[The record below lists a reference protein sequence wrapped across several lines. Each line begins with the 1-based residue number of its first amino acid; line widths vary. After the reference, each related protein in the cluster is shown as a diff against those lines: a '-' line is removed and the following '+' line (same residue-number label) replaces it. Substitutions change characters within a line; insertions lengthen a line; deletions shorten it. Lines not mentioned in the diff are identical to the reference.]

1 MCSVVVLCYDQARQC
16 ASQSDMTQISV
27 LGSQTKRR
35 PSTFSSDGE
44 LGYSSIGS
52 RRGLSSVK

>member
-27 LGSQTKRR
+27 LGGQPMYCAPKV
-35 PSTFSSDGE
+35 GHNLKVNE
-44 LGYSSIGS
+44 
-52 RRGLSSVK
+52 KE